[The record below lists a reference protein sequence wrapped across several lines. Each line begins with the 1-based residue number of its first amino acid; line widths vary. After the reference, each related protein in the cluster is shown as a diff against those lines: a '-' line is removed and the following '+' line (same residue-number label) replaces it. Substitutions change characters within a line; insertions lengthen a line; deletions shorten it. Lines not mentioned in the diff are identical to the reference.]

1 MELTRRNFVA
11 ASAAAAGA
19 AACVAAA
26 PRISSAEEAAEIA
39 EQIGKHT
46 WEVKPSPITDIAETK
61 DYDVV
66 IVGAGLAGLS
76 AAEAASRCGASVAVL
91 ERTDQFQMRGVDVG
105 HLGSKWHQENSD
117 PEAVPTPQMASKL
130 LHLWSHQTT
139 NYNLINT
146 WATKSGHVFDHIEE
160 VCAERGVSM
169 VHALSGTAKYGW
181 YTLPERWRIYED
193 AVSFVRGD
201 EVGTARPDGREC
213 NYNLGEVL
221 YNASVDNGAEFVFN
235 THAEQLV
242 GDAASG
248 ITGVIATAED
258 GSHIQFNAAKGVI
271 LATGDICG
279 NQEMIDAFAPICNRP
294 DANIYTPAGGNT
306 GDAILMTCWAG
317 GTYSKS
323 PAAPM
328 VHQFTLSSY
337 SFNLTSFIMSWL
349 AVNENG
355 ERYGAELPFEPYLT
369 NARMNT
375 PHNRAWSIFDA
386 DYATYVQ
393 QQWPTKYEAWLDGI
407 EEEMEKRIESGELFK
422 ADTLEDLA
430 DQLGI
435 PADKFAATVERY
447 NSMYDA
453 GEDSDFD
460 VPAQFLSKIQ
470 TAPFYATP
478 LVCSVLTIP
487 FGIHVNDDSQAC
499 TADDEPIAGLYAV
512 GNAQGDFFGVDYPV
526 HCPGI
531 SHGRCVTF
539 GQIVGEAVAT
549 DIKPTEL
556 TASWE

>member
-1 MELTRRNFVA
+1 M
-11 ASAAAAGA
+11 
-19 AACVAAA
+19 
-26 PRISSAEEAAEIA
+26 II
-39 EQIGKHT
+39 
-46 WEVKPSPITDIAETK
+46 
-61 DYDVV
+61 
-66 IVGAGLAGLS
+66 GAGIAGLS
-76 AAEAASRCGASVAVL
+76 AAEAASRAGASVAVL

-117 PEAVPTPQMASKL
+117 PEAVPTPTMARKL

-139 NYNLINT
+139 NPNLIDV
-146 WATKSGHVFDHIEE
+146 WASHSGQVFDHIEE
-160 VCAERGVSM
+160 ICAEQGVHM

-181 YTLPERWRIYED
+181 YKLPERWRIYED

-221 YNASVDNGAEFVFN
+221 YNAATNNGAEFVFE

-242 GDAASG
+242 GNAADG
-248 ITGVIATAED
+248 IAGVIAADAD
-258 GSHIQFNAAKGVI
+258 GNYIQFNAAKGVI

-294 DANIYTPAGGNT
+294 DANIYSPAGGNT
-306 GDAILMTCWAG
+306 GDAILMACWAG
-317 GTYSKS
+317 GTFSKS

-328 VHQFTLSSY
+328 VHQFTVSSY
-337 SFNLTSFIMSWL
+337 SFNLTAFIMCWL

-386 DYATYVQ
+386 DYAKYVE
-393 QQWPTKYEAWLDGI
+393 QQWPTKYETWLDGI
-407 EEEMEKRIESGELFK
+407 EDEMEKRLESGELIK
-422 ADTLEDLA
+422 ADTIEELA
-430 DQLGI
+430 EKLGI
-435 PADKFAATVERY
+435 PADKFVATVEHY
-447 NSMYDA
+447 NSLYDA
-453 GEDSDFD
+453 GEDSDYD
-460 VPAQFLSKIQ
+460 VPAQFLSRIQ

-531 SHGRCVTF
+531 SHGRSVTF
-539 GQIVGEAVAT
+539 GQLVGEAVGKGIT
-549 DIKPTEL
+549 LTEL
-556 TASWE
+556 LA